1 MRLMKY
7 TKEFFQK
14 KGRVGGLSSSE
25 AKVRASKENGKKGG
39 RPPKIESL
47 NGRR

>member
-14 KGRVGGLSSSE
+14 KGRVGGQSKSD
-25 AKVRASKENGKKGG
+25 AKVKASRLNGAKGG
-39 RPPKIESL
+39 RPRTKEAL